1 MRLPYYL
8 SSSVGNS
15 VKPIQTTN
23 SPLPP
28 LNKRRIKVNVCEE
41 MGIRILPNAI
51 LCRGIICI
59 QIPFALA
66 PHQTKVITPHHILS
80 IPFRCIDGIL
90 HYEVSRLYQ

>member
-1 MRLPYYL
+1 MLLPYYL

-23 SPLPP
+23 SPLTP
-28 LNKRRIKVNVCEE
+28 LDKRRIKVNVCEE

-66 PHQTKVITPHHILS
+66 PHQTKVIAPHHIPS
-80 IPFRCIDGIL
+80 TPFRCIDGIL